1 MSTQGD
7 RVAVLVVDDHELVRA
22 GLRALLDGE
31 EGLEVVGEAANGL
44 DAVTEA
50 ARLRPDLVLLDMRLP
65 DIGGAEVC
73 RRILEAQPETKVLVL
88 TSFDD
93 DEEISA
99 SLLAGASGYVMKDI
113 PPSELVH
120 TILGVVQGRT
130 ILDPGVARRVFEGQL
145 GRPSP
150 DGDEAISP
158 REHEVLELM
167 ARGMRNREIA
177 QELWISEPTVKT
189 HVSHIIRK
197 LGQSDRTQAI
207 LVAMKRGIVRI
218 ARDA

>member
-1 MSTQGD
+1 MSPSGD
-7 RVAVLVVDDHELVRA
+7 KVAVLVVDDHELVRA

-73 RRILEAQPETKVLVL
+73 RRILEAEPEMKVLVL
-88 TSFDD
+88 TSFDE

-145 GRPSP
+145 GRPNS

-207 LVAMKRGIVRI
+207 LVAMKRGLVRI